1 MSPRAC
7 SRRPGDRRPHLSA
20 FAGPTH
26 WARHHARGLQTLALE
41 ERAGAPPHT
50 LSRYLPVGLYTL
62 PLHSTAEELQKDSR
76 AYFVLAEHAAW
87 KIMPRYCDALR
98 LLQQRL
104 QKVRDRLP
112 DGLKDRREAREE
124 ISFGGEIG
132 RGLQGLDRDV
142 AMDAPSEDFPACVQG
157 SSAPRVLTTRTATTI
172 CGGGSNLTFRPARR
186 RSLQMQDQRH
196 PGSGLLQLQE
206 QSKMPP
212 TSHPRHLGK
221 CLVVLH

>member
-1 MSPRAC
+1 MKFHMLAVCFVYKDFNRWEDALAAVEAAM
-7 SRRPGDRRPHLSA
+7 PHLSA

-41 ERAGAPPHT
+41 ERAGGFWQNGHVGGGAPPHT

-76 AYFVLAEHAAW
+76 AYFVLAEHAAAAW

-112 DGLKDRREAREE
+112 DGLKDRLQEKVAELHGD
-124 ISFGGEIG
+124 S
-132 RGLQGLDRDV
+132 LQGLDRDV
-142 AMDAPSEDFPACVQG
+142 ATLTEWLQQAGALG
-157 SSAPRVLTTRTATTI
+157 STA
-172 CGGGSNLTFRPARR
+172 A
-186 RSLQMQDQRH
+186 
-196 PGSGLLQLQE
+196 E
-206 QSKMPP
+206 
-212 TSHPRHLGK
+212 
-221 CLVVLH
+221 VE